1 MATLGER
8 FRIWVRGKPQES
20 KKVSALQPTWE
31 TMQPQY
37 ATEGSFA
44 TLVTEGYRKNELI
57 YACIMAKA
65 KTAQQISLQV
75 LDSEGEEIE
84 EHPLLDLIHRPND
97 QMNESDFWA
106 SVTIYQ
112 ALSGRACYEIEYA
125 NRGTP
130 IALWPLR
137 PDWLSVK
144 LSPDRPSIDYY
155 EYRVPG
161 TQAVYL
167 EPRQVLD
174 FPLFDPLDRFKT
186 FPPVAIAGR
195 VGDVDNAATDLI
207 KLIFENG
214 GMPLGYLKTTAV
226 IPDDATIEE
235 IQNRWMKRYG
245 GWKNWIKPAVL
256 DRDADYQRLTMNL
269 NEEMGF
275 GELDARNEARI
286 CAVLDVPPILV
297 GAKVGLEHGTYS
309 NYETARRAWWED
321 TVLSMYA
328 NYLDVLEYKLLPLYG
343 ESNLTIGWDTA
354 KVYAFSENENEA
366 WKRAT
371 DAWNANAITLAQF
384 CQEAGIEEPE
394 DDKGGLYK
402 NEMTTPAQLQPFVQ
416 PGQPDQ
422 LKPEPKPAEETPSAE
437 QQDGAQMA
445 DAMQEERDQ
454 EEIKAIIA
462 LYNEVKTL
470 REEMKADGLAK
481 VS

>member
-8 FRIWVRGKPQES
+8 FRTWVRGKPQES
-20 KKVSALQPTWE
+20 KKVSALQSTWE

-37 ATEGSFA
+37 S
-44 TLVTEGYRKNELI
+44 TLADFTTMVTEGYHKNELI
-57 YACIMAKA
+57 YACLTAKA
-65 KTAQQISLQV
+65 KTAQQISMQV
-75 LDSEGEEIE
+75 LDNDGEKIE

-106 SVTIYQ
+106 AVTIYQ
-112 ALSGRACYEIEYA
+112 ALAGRAVFEIEYA
-125 NRGTP
+125 NRGLP
-130 IALWPLR
+130 VALWPLR
-137 PDWLSVK
+137 PDWLSIK
-144 LSPDRPSIDYY
+144 QMSDRPSIDYY

-161 TQAVYL
+161 RQAVPL
-167 EPRQVLD
+167 RPEQVLD

-186 FPPVAIAGR
+186 YPPVAVAGR

-214 GMPLGYLKTTAV
+214 GMPLGYLKTTQV
-226 IPDDATIEE
+226 IADEAIIEE
-235 IQNRWMKRYG
+235 IQNRWTARYG

-275 GELDARNEARI
+275 DNLDSRNEARI

-328 NYLDVLEYKLLPLYG
+328 NYLDVLEYKLLPMYPGSETL
-343 ESNLTIGWDTA
+343 SIAWDTA
-354 KVYAFSENENEA
+354 KVYAFSENENES

-371 DAWNANAITLAQF
+371 DAWSANAITLAQF
-384 CQEAGIEEPE
+384 CEEAGIGKPE
-394 DDKGGLYK
+394 DEEMGKKYK
-402 NEMTTPAQLQPFVQ
+402 NEMTTPPQLQPFAQ
-416 PGQPDQ
+416 PVPAVGD
-422 LKPEPKPAEETPSAE
+422 KPASQE
-437 QQDGAQMA
+437 QREGAQMS
-445 DAMQEERDQ
+445 DEMDKDREE
-454 EEIKAIIA
+454 EEIKTITALLTEIKAIRA
-462 LYNEVKTL
+462 
-470 REEMKADGLAK
+470 EMTK
-481 VS
+481 

>member
-1 MATLGER
+1 MPTLGDR
-8 FRIWVRGKPQES
+8 FRKWVRRKPQES

-37 ATEGSFA
+37 ATEGDFA
-44 TLVTEGYRKNELI
+44 TLVKEGYHKNELI
-57 YACIMAKA
+57 YACITAKA

-75 LDSEGEEIE
+75 LDQEGEPFE

-97 QMNESDFWA
+97 YMNESDFWA
-106 SVTIYQ
+106 AVTIYQ
-112 ALSGRACYEIEYA
+112 ALAGRAVFEIEYA

-137 PDWLSVK
+137 PDWVSMK
-144 LSPDRPSIDYY
+144 QRSDRPAIDYY
-155 EYRVPG
+155 EYTVPG
-161 TQAVYL
+161 RQAVML
-167 EPRQVLD
+167 KPEQVLD

-186 FPPVAIAGR
+186 YPPVLVAGR

-214 GMPLGYLKTTAV
+214 GMPLGYLKTTQV
-226 IPDDATIEE
+226 IADDAIIEE
-235 IQNRWMKRYG
+235 IQKRWSDRYG

-269 NEEMGF
+269 DDEMGF
-275 GELDARNEARI
+275 GNLDGRNEARI

-321 TVLSMYA
+321 TVLAMYA
-328 NYLDVLEYKLLPLYG
+328 NYLDVLEYKLLPMYPGSEGL
-343 ESNLTIGWDTA
+343 SIGWDTA

-384 CQEAGIEEPE
+384 CEEVGLGEP
-394 DDKGGLYK
+394 DDEMGEKYK
-402 NEMTTPAQLQPFVQ
+402 NQMTTPPALAQANPFAT
-416 PGQPDQ
+416 
-422 LKPEPKPAEETPSAE
+422 KPSIAEDKPADNAE
-437 QQDGAQMA
+437 QQEAAQMS
-445 DAMQEERDQ
+445 DEMENDRQEEEIKQ
-454 EEIKAIIA
+454 ISALLAEIKAIRA
-462 LYNEVKTL
+462 
-470 REEMKADGLAK
+470 EMKVDGLAK